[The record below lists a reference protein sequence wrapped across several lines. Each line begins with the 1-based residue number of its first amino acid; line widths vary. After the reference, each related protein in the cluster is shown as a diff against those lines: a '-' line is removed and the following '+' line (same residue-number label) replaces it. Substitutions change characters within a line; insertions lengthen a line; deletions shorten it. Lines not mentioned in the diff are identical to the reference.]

1 MKIKSIEF
9 KNFVSFGNKIQRL
22 EFPEKE
28 GNFYLVVGSNGAG
41 KSSLSDV
48 MKFGAYG
55 KVGNK
60 RLKDIPNRFNGNT
73 RTKIE
78 LSSRNEN
85 IIIKR
90 GLSPNF
96 LELEVDG
103 VFYDQAGKKN
113 AEEYIEEEVLGIPFY
128 VFNNIISLSVN
139 DFKSFLSMSP
149 HDKRMIIDKIFGLE
163 IFNTIR
169 WLIREEIKKI
179 KDESLSLLKESEAID
194 ITISNSKNELENL
207 KKEIE
212 TNTTETR
219 NIILNNIKKY
229 NDKLEEIKNKIDGI
243 VEKNDKANIKL
254 KDLTEQLNKDK
265 QNYHEVKRKKEL
277 YENEKCP
284 ECESDLETEF
294 HKNIL
299 NECLK
304 KELPLKENIENT
316 TESIKN
322 INKLKIKINDN
333 IILFRTKKAE
343 FNTII
348 SNYNEQLKNL
358 DDKTNLSFQTNSIER
373 IIKESGERKIK
384 VIKKKDIKN
393 NKNNFYKILEDIYG
407 DKGIKQLAITK
418 ILPSLNSEIRK
429 VIAELRMNYKVV
441 FNYNFEPEISQL
453 GYDVSIPQL
462 STGERKKIDFSVLIA
477 LIRLM
482 KIKFPSMNIIFLD
495 EIFSS
500 LDADS
505 IHHILKILSDTT
517 KEIGLNIFVVNHA
530 PLPEEIFDYK
540 ITMNKPDNFSSL
552 EMVKIS

>member
-243 VEKNDKANIKL
+243 VEKDDKANIKL